1 MTNEPFADV
10 DIEQTMSDTELTG
23 AQASTSGDST
33 NDQLQANVRMG
44 GYTTTILLIFAL
56 QMIFCFGIC
65 CYTQLQIKNAKSS
78 EEKQKAEFYTFLYD
92 FHQQMAYDESAI
104 SN

>member
-1 MTNEPFADV
+1 VTNEPFADV

-56 QMIFCFGIC
+56 QMIFF
-65 CYTQLQIKNAKSS
+65 
-78 EEKQKAEFYTFLYD
+78 
-92 FHQQMAYDESAI
+92 SA
-104 SN
+104 SAVTHNFK